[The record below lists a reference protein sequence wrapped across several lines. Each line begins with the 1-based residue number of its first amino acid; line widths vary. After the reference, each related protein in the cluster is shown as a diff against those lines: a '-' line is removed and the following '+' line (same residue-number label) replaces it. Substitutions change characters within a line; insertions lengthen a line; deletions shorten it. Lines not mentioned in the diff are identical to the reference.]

1 MLECFPLEKCS
12 NVSKELDEQNCRLRL
27 DKTVLSLRDS
37 PDTLGNGTI
46 YDITVEKTYN
56 SVSKRN
62 DKSSDVVHPSASGFP
77 PMESPSS
84 SSGISVLLWVCSYL
98 VAHSLC
104 FNERTIR
111 TDCIWIITDSRHCRE
126 C

>member
-1 MLECFPLEKCS
+1 M
-12 NVSKELDEQNCRLRL
+12 
-27 DKTVLSLRDS
+27 LSLRDS

-111 TDCIWIITDSRHCRE
+111 TDCIWSSLIRDIAENVRVEMGVKFPSSRF
-126 C
+126 